1 VAEVG
6 LEESDIL
13 TQQGFGRRMSA
24 RFAKAKVNGRIRYHG
39 IGLRREIALV
49 PEPEGEDKGG

>member
-1 VAEVG
+1 VG